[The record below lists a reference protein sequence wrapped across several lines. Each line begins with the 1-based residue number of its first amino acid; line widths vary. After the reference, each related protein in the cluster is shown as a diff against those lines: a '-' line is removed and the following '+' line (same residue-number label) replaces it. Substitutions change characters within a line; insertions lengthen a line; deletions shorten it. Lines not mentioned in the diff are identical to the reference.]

1 MEQWK
6 DLNDDL
12 LQMLLYNGKVWHYYM
27 LSVSLFF
34 FEVGLTVY
42 YEWPSIC
49 IDSNLVISHF
59 VIL

>member
-1 MEQWK
+1 MDSSK
-6 DLNDDL
+6 DLNDGF
-12 LQMLLYNGKVWHYYM
+12 LQMRLYSGKVWYYYM